1 MDQTGRHPFL
11 VQDRA
16 KCRASAA
23 TQKFFAEHAD
33 QLAVFQLPIDS
44 PDYNPIEKLWKK
56 IKRKK
61 AHLHT

>member
-11 VQDRA
+11 VQDRV
-16 KCRASAA
+16 KCHASAA

-33 QLAVFQLPIDS
+33 QLAVFQLPSDS